1 MEGYRQPDLHEI
13 IGYGLR
19 EGGCLKGL
27 IWLSLSQLIS
37 RREVLLVEFPSKCC
51 CIENGAPGV
60 SREFVGAH
68 ERREELRG
76 EMLNSC

>member
-37 RREVLLVEFPSKCC
+37 RREVLLVEFPSTIDGKGSKRNREAMGIPWGC
-51 CIENGAPGV
+51 P
-60 SREFVGAH
+60 SRKNVW
-68 ERREELRG
+68 RV
-76 EMLNSC
+76 